1 MVVSPTLCNVQVLQP
16 RLMIEPSKNPQPTPV
31 DPLDRRWSVL
41 VVYGT
46 RPEAIK
52 LAPVV
57 RALRQRPEALRVAVC
72 ATSQHRQMIDQ
83 MHRTFDLAPD
93 FDLDLMRSGQSLN
106 DLAARAFHSID
117 QVLAAVEP
125 DWVLVQGD
133 TTSAAVAAMAA
144 FHRGIRVGHVEA
156 GLRTGDLRQPFPE
169 EANRR
174 IVDLLAE
181 ALFAPTQRSCD
192 NLRREGVPGDRIHLT
207 GNTVVDAVH
216 QLRQEVAPEA
226 RDEVLLT
233 VHRRESFGEPLRQIF
248 AALRD
253 LAVRFPRV
261 LWTYPV
267 HPNPEVQ
274 GPAHELLAE
283 LPNVDLRAPMDYPEL
298 VACLSRCRLVL
309 TDSGGLQEEAPAFG
323 KPVLVL
329 REKTERWEG
338 VEAGVARLVGT
349 DRRRIFAAAE
359 ELLTD
364 RDAYAAMSRV
374 ANPYGDGRASERIA
388 DVLCGRPYS
397 PFAVAED
404 RSVVAAPREAAR
416 R

>member
-1 MVVSPTLCNVQVLQP
+1 
-16 RLMIEPSKNPQPTPV
+16 MIEPSKNQQPASGG
-31 DPLDRRWSVL
+31 PLEPGLSVL
-41 VVYGT
+41 VLYGT

-52 LAPVV
+52 MAPVV
-57 RALRQRPEALRVAVC
+57 RALRRRPDVFRVTVC
-72 ATSQHRQMIDQ
+72 ATSQHRQMLDQ
-83 MHRTFDLAPD
+83 MHRTSDLAPEL
-93 FDLDLMRSGQSLN
+93 DLDLMRPGQSLN
-106 DLAARAFHSID
+106 DLAARAFQSID
-117 QVLAAVEP
+117 EVIAKVEP

-133 TTSAAVAAMAA
+133 TTSATVAAMAA
-144 FHRGIRVGHVEA
+144 FHRGVRVGHVEA
-156 GLRTGDLRQPFPE
+156 GLRTGDLSQPFPE

-174 IVDLLAE
+174 IVDLLAD

-207 GNTVVDAVH
+207 GNTVVDALH
-216 QLRQEVAPEA
+216 ELRQEVAPES
-226 RDEVLLT
+226 RNEVLLT

-253 LAVRFPRV
+253 LAVCFPQV

-283 LPNVDLRAPMDYPEL
+283 LPNIHLRAPMDYPEL

-388 DVLCGRPYS
+388 DILCGRPYS
-397 PFAVAED
+397 PFAAAED
-404 RSVVAAPREAAR
+404 RSVVAAPSEAGR